1 MLRLIHYWI
10 ALAARHPQ
18 VESAF
23 IKTSKNRRMTMRKMH
38 HVAAAC
44 AISAIMLSGN
54 VLAAAHSAQA
64 PAAGATAPAA
74 APAAAPKKEET
85 GKDIAF
91 NRSKGNC
98 LACHG
103 MPTVP
108 DAVSAG
114 LYGPP
119 LIAMSARYPSKAAL
133 RAQIWDATA
142 KNPSSTMI
150 PYGKHGVL
158 TEAEIDKVTDF
169 VYGL

>member
-1 MLRLIHYWI
+1 
-10 ALAARHPQ
+10 
-18 VESAF
+18 
-23 IKTSKNRRMTMRKMH
+23 MRKLH

-44 AISAIMLSGN
+44 AISAIMLSGS
-54 VLAAAHSAQA
+54 VVAQTTT
-64 PAAGATAPAA
+64 GAT
-74 APAAAPKKEET
+74 APKKEET

-91 NRSKGNC
+91 NRTKGNC

-103 MPTVP
+103 MPTLP

-119 LIAMSARYPSKAAL
+119 LIAMSARYPDKAKL
-133 RAQIWDATA
+133 RAQIWDATVA
-142 KNPSSTMI
+142 NPSSTMI
-150 PYGKHGVL
+150 PYGKHAVL

>member
-1 MLRLIHYWI
+1 
-10 ALAARHPQ
+10 
-18 VESAF
+18 
-23 IKTSKNRRMTMRKMH
+23 MRKY
-38 HVAAAC
+38 VAAAC
-44 AISAIMLSGN
+44 AISAFTLSGS
-54 VLAAAHSAQA
+54 VLAQATPA
-64 PAAGATAPAA
+64 PAATATPA
-74 APAAAPKKEET
+74 AAAPKKEET

-103 MPTVP
+103 MPTQP
-108 DAVSAG
+108 DAVAAG

-133 RAQIWDATA
+133 RAKIWDATA
-142 KNPSSTMI
+142 STPTTSMI
-150 PYGKHGVL
+150 PFGKHGVL